1 MIVVMVTMMVMMVM
15 IRVMMAVILITVK
28 SPQKLAKAVKNQIN
42 SVKKQ
47 H

>member
-1 MIVVMVTMMVMMVM
+1 MIVVMVTMMVM

-28 SPQKLAKAVKNQIN
+28 SQQKLAKAVKNQIN